1 MELGR
6 INKKVTA
13 KQAAVILFPVLRKA
27 PNVVCYARTDFNH
40 RIKQMDKLYF
50 LTILISPFLLLATY
64 ILTART
70 KTFKK
75 IFIVHTIV
83 FLVYMTFV
91 INYSKLLTGH
101 DEYGLGQLGLG
112 ITFIVIHIIIGF
124 VHGLYLNYKDNKSV

>member
-1 MELGR
+1 ML
-6 INKKVTA
+6 
-13 KQAAVILFPVLRKA
+13 
-27 PNVVCYARTDFNH
+27 
-40 RIKQMDKLYF
+40 
-50 LTILISPFLLLATY
+50 LTTY

-70 KTFKK
+70 KSFKK
-75 IFIVHTIV
+75 IFIAHTIV

-124 VHGLYLNYKDNKSV
+124 LHGLFLHNKNKKVI